1 MMTMRKMRKLV
12 SAFILSACMVIAL
25 VPGLSVI
32 NNPVE
37 AQAAAKISAKSKTL
51 FIGESF
57 TLKVTGAKNIKWS
70 SNKKV
75 VASVSKKGKVT
86 AKAAGV
92 AKITAKYGKK
102 KLTCT
107 VTVRNRRKFDPADYQ
122 SYELAT
128 QIESRLDRTKY
139 GMVAEFKNIS
149 RSTLTFNVTIIY
161 YKNGKQV
168 DSDTSTALTLTKG
181 MQTVLLFK
189 CPDDYDDCNLIYSKA
204 AAYVNE
210 SVLGKVSVNNFTVS
224 GNDSVTAEV
233 KNRSNSEISHASI
246 ALVIYDNAG
255 NPVYCQVQNAQK
267 IPAGATVKVTY
278 DALWYVDNA
287 TIAAKNYSFFVQTVE
302 TGL

>member
-1 MMTMRKMRKLV
+1 MEFK
-12 SAFILSACMVIAL
+12 
-25 VPGLSVI
+25 
-32 NNPVE
+32 
-37 AQAAAKISAKSKTL
+37 QKS
-51 FIGESF
+51 SR
-57 TLKVTGAKNIKWS
+57 
-70 SNKKV
+70 
-75 VASVSKKGKVT
+75 VSKQEGQSHCKSGRGCKDQ
-86 AKAAGV
+86 
-92 AKITAKYGKK
+92 ITAKYGKK